1 MNKAEQLMSKMTELQ
16 THLDSIS
23 NEEFEEFVDL
33 VFSVGQNEDPTT
45 GMKHRY
51 EAEAFARQLIK
62 SLASNPNASYKII

>member
-23 NEEFEEFVDL
+23 DEEFEELVDL
-33 VFSVGQNEDPTT
+33 VFSVGQNEDPTR

-62 SLASNPNASYKII
+62 SLASSPNTPHKIV